1 MKIINLKML
10 DGLSMQA
17 AKSARR
23 RMNLNLHDDYD
34 DPCQRLFNAVE
45 PGSYVRPHRHVDPPR
60 PECFMAVRGRM
71 ALLVFDDH
79 GRIEKIVHFGDGC
92 EVSAIELPPG
102 LWHMLVALESG
113 SIFFETKPEPY
124 IPLSDKDLAPWSPAE
139 GSAAAI
145 KYLAD
150 IMTKV
155 TKECP

>member
-10 DGLSMQA
+10 DSLTTQA
-17 AKSARR
+17 AKSVRR
-23 RMNLNLHDDYD
+23 RMNLNLHEDYD

-60 PECFMAVRGRM
+60 LECFMAVRGRM
-71 ALLVFDDH
+71 ALLVFDDQ
-79 GRIEKIVHFGDGC
+79 GMIEEIVPFGHGC
-92 EVSAIELPPG
+92 EVVAIELPPG
-102 LWHMLVALESG
+102 LWHMLVALEPS
-113 SIFFETKPEPY
+113 SVFFETKPGPY
-124 IPLSDKDLAPWSPAE
+124 LPLSDKDLAPWSPDE

-155 TKECP
+155 AKQCP